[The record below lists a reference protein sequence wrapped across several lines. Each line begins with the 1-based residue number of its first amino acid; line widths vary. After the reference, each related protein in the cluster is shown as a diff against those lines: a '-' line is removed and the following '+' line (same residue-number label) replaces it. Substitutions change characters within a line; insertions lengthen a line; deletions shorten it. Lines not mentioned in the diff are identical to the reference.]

1 MRGALVVFFIC
12 VTLMAWGVSPVKAEQ
27 SFENRLTTTYTVSE
41 SGNTVITHQFTIK
54 NLLPTV
60 FLKQYSLSLYAT
72 NLSNVTVE
80 YNGKNLEPTITTS
93 GTATSILIT
102 FPDDVVGEGK
112 SHTFTVRYE
121 STELAQRA
129 GKVLEVQIPPFSTDE
144 NYKEHSIILRTPF
157 SFGNPV
163 RISPQTGVSQLD
175 GAFITTRFAD
185 VNQQPIVAVFGTEQ
199 FFTLTLRYNLQN
211 ASSNPGFM
219 QVALPPDTAYQRV
232 QYLSLE
238 PPTNDI
244 SVDADGN
251 WIATYHIPPNTQQPV
266 YLTANVKVTLE
277 PSTIVTTQH
286 PTPDHFA
293 DQKYWESTDAKIKEL
308 AASHAGVESLYT
320 YVVKSLTYS
329 YESVDKG
336 EILPRKGARAAL
348 AAPTQAVCQEFTDL
362 FVALARAQGVAAR
375 RLTGYAYTQNKALKP
390 LSYAADV
397 LHAWPEYFDEATQHW
412 KQVDPTWQNTTG
424 GVDYFHQ
431 FDLNHITFAINGI
444 SSTTPYPA
452 GSYKADHVS
461 TQDIS
466 VDLATTFPDT
476 QPDLAIMFMP
486 KSLLGLKI
494 PGLHTLAVTNKTGVA
509 WYNVDVQ
516 LVGSNGALIDPG
528 RYTIDTLLPFQTK
541 EIVVHSAPS
550 NGYSIQTGNVTV
562 SAALSNE
569 NYVTTHTATL
579 TAGPKVLRTISDQT
593 QVLTVVAGGLIV
605 AISAW
610 GLLVFKRKR

>member
-1 MRGALVVFFIC
+1 MRLTASVLFACVALLLGV
-12 VTLMAWGVSPVKAEQ
+12 VSPVRAEQ

-41 SGNTVITHQFTIK
+41 AGTTNISHQFTIK

-72 NLSNVTVE
+72 NLSNVSVE
-80 YNGKNLEPTITTS
+80 YKGKNLEPTITTS
-93 GTATSILIT
+93 GTATNILIT

-144 NYKEHSIILRTPF
+144 NYAEHSIVLRTPF
-157 SFGNPV
+157 LFGNPV
-163 RISPQTGVSQLD
+163 RISPPTGTSQLD
-175 GAFITTRFAD
+175 GEFITTRFT
-185 VNQQPIVAVFGTEQ
+185 NSNKQPIVAVFGTEQ

-238 PPTNDI
+238 PSTNDI
-244 SVDADGN
+244 TVDADGN
-251 WIATYHIPPNTQQPV
+251 WIATYHIPPNTTQPV
-266 YLTANVKVTLE
+266 YLTANVRVSLE
-277 PSTIVTTQH
+277 PSSLVPIQR
-286 PTPDHFA
+286 PIPDHFA
-293 DQKYWESTDAKIKEL
+293 DQKYWESTDAQIKEL
-308 AASHAGVESLYT
+308 SAAHSGVEALYT
-320 YVVKSLTYS
+320 YVVKNLAYS
-329 YESVDKG
+329 YEGVDKG

-348 AAPTQAVCQEFTDL
+348 AQPTQAVCQEFTDL
-362 FVALARAQGVAAR
+362 FVALARAQGIAAR

-397 LHAWPEYFDEATQHW
+397 LHAWPEYFDDGTQQW

-431 FDLNHITFAINGI
+431 FDLNHITFAVNGV

-452 GSYKADHVS
+452 GSYKTDHLS
-461 TQDIS
+461 SQDIA
-466 VDLATTFPDT
+466 VELAATFPDT
-476 QPDLAIMFMP
+476 QPDIGITLTP
-486 KSLLGLKI
+486 QSVLGLKI
-494 PGLHTLAVTNKTGVA
+494 PGLYTLAITNKTGVA
-509 WYNVDVQ
+509 WYNAEVQ
-516 LVGSNGALIDPG
+516 LAATNGLILDPD
-528 RYTIDTLLPFQTK
+528 RYTVDALLPFQTK
-541 EIVVHSAPS
+541 EILVHSAPL
-550 NGYSIQTGNVTV
+550 NGYSIQTGSLTISV
-562 SAALSNE
+562 SLPSE
-569 NYVTTHTATL
+569 NYVTTHTAAL
-579 TAGPKVLRTISDQT
+579 TAGPKLLRSISDQT
-593 QVLTVVAGGLIV
+593 RVLTVVAGGLIV